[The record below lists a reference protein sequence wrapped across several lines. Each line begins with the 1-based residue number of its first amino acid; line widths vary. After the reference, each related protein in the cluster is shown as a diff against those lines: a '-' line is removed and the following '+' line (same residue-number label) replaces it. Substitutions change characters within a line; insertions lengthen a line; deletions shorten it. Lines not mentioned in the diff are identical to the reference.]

1 MNIPKELK
9 YTKTH
14 EWVKIE
20 GDIAY
25 VGITEFAASQLG
37 DVVFVEVETVGETL
51 NQGEA
56 FGSIEAVKTVSDSY
70 MPVGGEVIELNPA
83 VEDDP
88 AIVNKDCYGEGWLIK
103 ISIEDSAQIDA
114 LLDADAY
121 AEIAND

>member
-9 YTKTH
+9 YSKTH

-20 GDIAY
+20 GEIAY
-25 VGITEFAASQLG
+25 IGITEFAASQLG

-51 NQGEA
+51 SQGDA

-70 MPVGGEVIELNPA
+70 MPVGGEVLELNPA

-103 ISIEDSAQIDA
+103 ISIEDASELDE

>member
-25 VGITEFAASQLG
+25 VGITEFAALQLG